1 MREIIICTLLFTCLM
16 MEAQVLLPNSSKKVP
31 SIPIDSL
38 EKYFYEINQ
47 VDYVFHGMGMSM
59 AVENQEEAKANIAML
74 IPKSIEWT
82 DCESIG
88 KIYFLLAD
96 GRLLNTDLYHE
107 GKCKFLIFL
116 NENNKPAF
124 GAELNERGQNLIEQV
139 LSMRKTANPETN
151 EPNKN

>member
-1 MREIIICTLLFTCLM
+1 MREILICTFLFSVFFV
-16 MEAQVLLPNSSKKVP
+16 EAQVSQSQSLKKVVP
-31 SIPIDSL
+31 IPIDSL
-38 EKYFYEINQ
+38 DKYFDEISQ
-47 VDYVFHGMGMSM
+47 VDYIFHGMGMSM
-59 AVENQEEAKANIAML
+59 AVENAEEAKANIAML

-88 KIYFLLAD
+88 KMYFLLAD